1 MTKLKPAKRL
11 ESQFEY
17 TKLQT
22 LITSEPELKKLNK
35 ARLKLLCY
43 LITSLI
49 KVQKVGFRH
58 LSEGYD
64 SGATVTSNMRRIQ
77 RFFAKFEFPEEGF
90 SRLIIR
96 MIPVKGKY
104 RIAIDRTN
112 WKFGKRNINLLF
124 LCVVYKGVGIPLIWK
139 VLGDKKGNSSTAE
152 RKDLLGKFIEWFG
165 SDMIEHITAD
175 REFIGEEWWE
185 FLLEHGIPF
194 YIRIK
199 ENALIGLRGGRFV
212 NARRLF
218 APHKLKVAY
227 FHPTSVTIAKVKVY
241 VSGMKYIENGKL
253 EYLILASPKN
263 TRESLEIYRERWQIE
278 TMFRG
283 FKSAGFNLEDTH
295 LQDYG
300 RINKLLCVIA
310 IAFIWSYNIG
320 IFKHDEEKPIKI
332 KKHGRR
338 AKSFFSYGLEEIAHA
353 LINKVE
359 TKIERLSGLFLS
371 CT

>member
-1 MTKLKPAKRL
+1 M

-22 LITSEPELKKLNK
+22 LITNEPELKKLNK

-58 LSEGYD
+58 LSEGYS

-77 RFFAKFEFPEEGF
+77 RFFAKFEFPEKGF
-90 SRLIIR
+90 SRLIVR
-96 MIPVKGKY
+96 MIPVKGRF

-124 LCVVYKGVGIPLIWK
+124 LCVVYQGVGIPLMWK
-139 VLGDKKGNSSTAE
+139 ALGNKRGNSSTAE
-152 RKDLLGKFIEWFG
+152 RIDLLERFVEWFG
-165 SDMIEHITAD
+165 ADMIEHITAD
-175 REFIGEEWWE
+175 REFIGEKWWT
-185 FLLEHGIPF
+185 FLMEHGVPF

-199 ENALIGLRGGRFV
+199 ENSLFELRGGKFV
-212 NARRLF
+212 SARRLF

-227 FHPTSVTIAKVKVY
+227 FHPTSVKIAKVKAY
-241 VSGMKYIENGKL
+241 VSGMKYVESGKL
-253 EYLILASPKN
+253 EYLILASPRN

-295 LQDYG
+295 LKDYE
-300 RINKLLCVIA
+300 RINKLLYVIA

-320 IFKHDEEKPIKI
+320 VFKHEKEKPIKI

-338 AKSFFSYGLEEIAHA
+338 AKSFFSYGLEQIAHA
-353 LINKVE
+353 LINKVKTE
-359 TKIERLSGLFLS
+359 IERLSGLFLS